1 MKTGKQLTA
10 TLEKIREGELYDIF
24 NLLPDIAGGAVWL
37 GEVKDTAMSMQGY
50 LNDDEE
56 YSLEDLRDKGGE
68 YANSECED
76 YYNNINTRVQA
87 LSLWASNELDEE
99 VQMINEGRG
108 FPSRTDLNA
117 QYLCSAMRQMWDAVA
132 DQAYENAEGEE

>member
-37 GEVKDTAMSMQGY
+37 DEVKDTAMSMQGY

-108 FPSRTDLNA
+108 YPSLTDLNA